1 MANEILQISNDRAAD
16 FCSGIGT
23 FLVNAIERNPES
35 QFYGVEL
42 VTEVKEVAEI
52 RTELISDRVKIEQKS
67 VLNID
72 DNLMFDKIFCD
83 YPWGIRAKESIGNNE
98 ELEVIYNVIPE
109 VQKVAAGDW
118 VFIINVM
125 NHLNKHGKAVVSVSN
140 GVTWN
145 GGINT
150 VIREKFVK
158 KDLSRR

>member
-1 MANEILQISNDRAAD
+1 M
-16 FCSGIGT
+16 
-23 FLVNAIERNPES
+23 
-35 QFYGVEL
+35 
-42 VTEVKEVAEI
+42 
-52 RTELISDRVKIEQKS
+52 
-67 VLNID
+67 
-72 DNLMFDKIFCD
+72 
-83 YPWGIRAKESIGNNE
+83 GIRAKESIGNNE

-158 KDLSRR
+158 KRICRGGDSTSIQFVFEYWNCLFITGIKQK